1 MMQKV
6 TDMLNKQKYGVLSW
20 SIDKSDYKEF
30 KSYEEA
36 TSWGMEH
43 YQEWGKSYKKNMY
56 AAESAISNSI
66 LVSSIECY
74 CGYSFSH
81 INKYLRYDNT
91 DDYSV
96 YREMANVLAIV
107 LCGAPR
113 IPCDIVVY
121 RLVCD
126 DFIKEL
132 IENNKNDL
140 PIPTLEKGF
149 VSTGLLKDIV
159 NEKESYTRHK
169 NLLKIYVKKNSI
181 GIYVNSVAK
190 RSEQEILLLP
200 KGYFCLIDYPYKD
213 HSINKMVYECNLFYF
228 GF

>member
-1 MMQKV
+1 MIQKV
-6 TDMLNKQKYGVLSW
+6 TDMLNKQKYGDLNW
-20 SIDKSDYKEF
+20 SIDKSVYKEF
-30 KSYEEA
+30 KSDEEA
-36 TSWGMEH
+36 KSWGIEH

-56 AAESAISNSI
+56 AAGCVISNS
-66 LVSSIECY
+66 LVTSIESY
-74 CGYSFSH
+74 CGYSYSQ
-81 INKYLRYDNT
+81 INEYLRFNNT
-91 DDYSV
+91 DYSV
-96 YREMANVLAIV
+96 YREMANILTII

-140 PIPTLEKGF
+140 PVPTLEKGF

-159 NEKESYTRHK
+159 NEKESYASHK

-181 GIYVNSVAK
+181 GIYVNSITK
-190 RSEQEILLLP
+190 RTEQEILLLP
-200 KGYFCLIDYPYKD
+200 KGYFRLIDYPYKD
-213 HSINKMVYECNLFYF
+213 HKINKMIYECDLFYF